1 MDKLRLVITIVFS
14 LILLVGCSPKEEV
27 LNHQEGQPAQTGS
40 TSQATDFA
48 EEYVMD
54 KTPSKFNV
62 DEVKSITVG
71 LIDADVT
78 VQKQAISSVD
88 DAIAYGQLI
97 FDEYNKAE
105 GWSNDNWVMMGI
117 ERDEA
122 NDAWLTWFSEPPLHP
137 GECISVAFYGNG
149 EIIAVFAGE

>member
-1 MDKLRLVITIVFS
+1 MNKSSLLITIILS

-27 LNHQEGQPAQTGS
+27 LSHQEGQPTQTES
-40 TSQATDFA
+40 TSQSTDSA

-54 KTPSKFNV
+54 KTPSEFSV
-62 DEVKSITVG
+62 DEIKSITVG

-78 VQKQAISSVD
+78 IEKQAISSVD

-105 GWSNDNWVMMGI
+105 GRNNDNWVMMGI

-122 NDAWLTWFSEPPLHP
+122 NDAWLTWFSEPPLRP